1 MLIHLY
7 YESKPN
13 EKCPGEGTS
22 TVWTSSAVTSVSLD
36 RQPIRNGLGSNVFLL
51 EMSIEMEKKRRV
63 FNEMVM
69 EKPRI

>member
-36 RQPIRNGLGSNVFLL
+36 RQPIRNGLGANVK
-51 EMSIEMEKKRRV
+51 MSIEMEKKRRV